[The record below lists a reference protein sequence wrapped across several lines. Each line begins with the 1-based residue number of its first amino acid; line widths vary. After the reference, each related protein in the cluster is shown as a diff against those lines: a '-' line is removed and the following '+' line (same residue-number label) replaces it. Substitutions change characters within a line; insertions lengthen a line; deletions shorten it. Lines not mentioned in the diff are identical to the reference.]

1 MRMWEEI
8 RRRVHREGV
17 SKREI
22 LRETGMHWMTLEKI
36 LAHPEPPGYRQA
48 KPRPKLKIG
57 PFVGRIEEII
67 ETDKGRPKKQ
77 RHTAKRIFERL
88 KEEGYTGGYTQV
100 KEAVRQ
106 IRQQKREVFV
116 PLTHRPG
123 EAQAGFGFALI
134 KESGALRKV
143 AFFVMV
149 LPYSGAVIVQIFDRI
164 CTEVWWEAHVRAFEF
179 FGGVPWRISYDNDKC
194 LVARIVGPHERELTR
209 GFLQLKSHYLFDTH
223 FCRVRRANEKGV
235 VESMVRYARQNFL
248 VPVPAARNLAEL
260 NTQLTER
267 CREDL
272 ENRQRG
278 KAGTKKARLEEDRAA
293 FLPLPAAPFEACR
306 KVSTTVNSFSLVRF
320 NGNDYSVPIDYAH
333 GPVVVKAYTD
343 RVALCR
349 QGDVVAEHT
358 RLWGKEGVSF
368 EPRHYLRLLQRKP
381 GALDHAR
388 PLEGWVLPDCFG
400 ILRRR
405 LEAESDGEGVRE
417 YIRVL
422 RLLEGHPMADVRRAV
437 EKGLR
442 IDALTRDAIAQW
454 LHPREEWRATR
465 FRLDGRDHLRR
476 VRVDKTDVSHY
487 GELLAAG
494 GVR

>member
-1 MRMWEEI
+1 MKMWEEI
-8 RRRVHREGV
+8 RRRVLCEGV

-22 LRETGMHWMTLEKI
+22 LRETGMHWETLEKI
-36 LAHPEPPGYRQA
+36 LAHSEPPGYRQM
-48 KPRPKLKIG
+48 KPRPKPKIG
-57 PFVGRIEEII
+57 PFMGRIEEII
-67 ETDKGRPKKQ
+67 EADKGVPKKQ

-88 KEEGYTGGYTQV
+88 RDEAYTGGYTQV

-106 IRQQKREVFV
+106 IRQEKREVFM
-116 PLTHRPG
+116 PLTHREG
-123 EAQAGFGFALI
+123 EAQADFGFAVI
-134 KESGALRKV
+134 KESSTLRKV
-143 AFFVMV
+143 AFFVMA
-149 LPYSGAVIVQIFDRI
+149 LPYSGAIYVQVFERI

-179 FGGVPWRISYDNDKC
+179 FGGAPWRITYDNDKS
-194 LVARIVGPHERELTR
+194 LVARLVGPHERELTR

-223 FCRVRRANEKGV
+223 FCRIRRANEKGV

-248 VPVPAARNLAEL
+248 VPVPAARNLAQL
-260 NTQLTER
+260 NTRLVER

-272 ENRQRG
+272 DSRQRG
-278 KAGTKKARLEEDRAA
+278 KVGTKETRLEEDRAA

-320 NGNDYSVPIDYAH
+320 DGNDYSVPVDYAH
-333 GPVVVKAYTD
+333 GPVVVKAYTG
-343 RVALCR
+343 RVVLCR
-349 QGDVVAEHT
+349 RGEVVAEHA

-368 EPRHYLRLLQRKP
+368 EPTHYLRLLQRKP

-388 PLEGWVLPDCFG
+388 PLEGWVLPECFG
-400 ILRRR
+400 VLRRR
-405 LEAESDGEGVRE
+405 LEAERNGEGTRE

-422 RLLEGHPMADVRRAV
+422 RLLEGHRMADVRRAV

-442 IDALTRDAIAQW
+442 INALTRDAIAQF

-476 VRVDKTDVSHY
+476 VRVGKTNVSRY
-487 GELLAAG
+487 GELLPAG

>member
-1 MRMWEEI
+1 MKMWEEI

-36 LAHPEPPGYRQA
+36 LAHAEPPGYRQA

-57 PFVGRIEEII
+57 PFVARIEEII

-123 EAQAGFGFALI
+123 EAQADFGFALI
-134 KESGALRKV
+134 KEAGTLRKV
-143 AFFVMV
+143 AFFVMA
-149 LPYSGAVIVQIFDRI
+149 LPYSGAIHLQIFDRI
-164 CTEVWWEAHVRAFEF
+164 CTEVWWEGHVRAFEF
-179 FGGVPWRISYDNDKC
+179 FGGAPWRISYDNDKC
-194 LVARIVGPHERELTR
+194 LVAKIVGAHERELTR

-235 VESMVRYARQNFL
+235 VESMVKYARLNFL
-248 VPVPAARNLAEL
+248 VPVPSSRNLAEL
-260 NTQLTER
+260 NTQLTKR

-278 KAGTKKARLEEDRAA
+278 KAGTKGVRLEEERSA
-293 FLPLPAAPFEACR
+293 FLPLPVAPFEACR
-306 KVSTTVNSFSLVRF
+306 KISTTVNSFSLVRF
-320 NGNDYSVPIDYAH
+320 DSNDYSVPIDYAH

-349 QGDVVAEHT
+349 QGAVVAEHT
-358 RLWGKEGVSF
+358 RLWGKEDVSF

-388 PLEGWVLPDCFG
+388 PLEGWALPECFG
-400 ILRRR
+400 VLRRR
-405 LEAESDGEGVRE
+405 LEAERDGEGVRE

-422 RLLEGHPMADVRRAV
+422 RLLEGHPMGDVRRAV

-442 IDALTRDAIAQW
+442 VDALTRDAIAQW

-476 VRVDKTDVSHY
+476 VRVEKTDVSRY
-487 GELLAAG
+487 GELLPAG